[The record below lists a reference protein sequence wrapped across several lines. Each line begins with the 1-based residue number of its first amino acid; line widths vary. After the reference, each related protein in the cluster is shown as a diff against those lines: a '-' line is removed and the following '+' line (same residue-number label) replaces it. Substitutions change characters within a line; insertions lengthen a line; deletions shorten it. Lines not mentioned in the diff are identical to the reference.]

1 MGEAFLFGFQLL
13 TRIFIQ
19 GHSYIKQELRKKPEA
34 RQGFL
39 MGQTH
44 DILAKI
50 ENNSKDLLS
59 SLLPGSVP
67 GIPSKPFK
75 AIGSAFFRSLDVMRE
90 TTHEITNIHSV
101 PGADLFFQYFDK
113 SISHIVALNEDM
125 GSVDCYERRRTRILG
140 KDAPTVDDDEDAK
153 ENLPV
158 IHPIVDSR
166 LKDAAGVAV

>member
-1 MGEAFLFGFQLL
+1 
-13 TRIFIQ
+13 
-19 GHSYIKQELRKKPEA
+19 
-34 RQGFL
+34 

-59 SLLPGSVP
+59 SLPPGSVS
-67 GIPSKPFK
+67 GIPSKSFK
-75 AIGSAFFRSLDVMRE
+75 AIGLAFSRSLDVMRE
-90 TTHEITNIHSV
+90 TTHKITNIHSV